1 MIFFVDSSFIEN
13 TKAVIRNYRKGEIV
27 MREGETARNFLYLM
41 DGELIVYNFT
51 EEGKEFLQHKVS
63 KDHFFGEPAVL
74 LDKSFPGNVE
84 VCSDSA
90 KILNV
95 PKVDFL
101 NYMETHP
108 AIMLEFTKSI
118 AEKSIIKSNTLKNL
132 VFQNPKDRICKQLED
147 YKIEH
152 NIENNN
158 ALINLTR
165 KEISNMTGL
174 RVETVIRTI
183 KKMEREGKLKIK
195 KGKIFY

>member
-1 MIFFVDSSFIEN
+1 MMFTVDTSFIES

-51 EEGKEFLQHKVS
+51 EEGKEFLQHKVF

-74 LDKSFPGNVE
+74 LDKCFPGNVE
-84 VCSDSA
+84 VCSETA
-90 KILNV
+90 KILSI

-101 NYMETHP
+101 LYMESHP
-108 AIMLEFTKSI
+108 TRMLEFTKSI
-118 AEKSIIKSNTLKNL
+118 AEKSIIKSQSLKNL
-132 VFQNPKDRICKQLED
+132 VFQNPKDRISKQLED
-147 YKIEH
+147 YKL
-152 NIENNN
+152 ENNHTSEKV
-158 ALINLTR
+158 LINLTR

-183 KKMEREGKLKIK
+183 KKMEKDGKLTIK
-195 KGKIFY
+195 NGKIYF

>member
-1 MIFFVDSSFIEN
+1 MIFFVDSSFIEE
-13 TKAVIRNYRKGEIV
+13 TKSIVKNYKKGELV
-27 MREGETARNFLYLM
+27 VREGDVTKNFLYLM
-41 DGELIVYNFT
+41 EGELTVYNFT